1 MVMARAVPMGR
12 QRRRVM
18 KHSSME
24 SYAVRELLLYVPKG
38 GGGMGG
44 GRGPGGTPR
53 DGRVGAG

>member
-1 MVMARAVPMGR
+1 MARAVPMGR

-38 GGGMGG
+38 SGGMGG
-44 GRGPGGTPR
+44 GRVQVGPPK